1 MMVASSVRAGIEV
14 RRAVLSDAVAV
25 GEMCAELWPDG
36 PAAEHRQEFE
46 EKTQS
51 GRSGTLPVAYFVAAS
66 GVELVGFVEVGLR
79 SHAES
84 CDPARLVGYV
94 EGWFVRADVRKSGV
108 GAALIRAAENWARK
122 QGCREMASDAWIEN
136 ADSQAAHRA
145 LGYEEVDR
153 CVHFRK
159 VL

>member
-1 MMVASSVRAGIEV
+1 MAAGSVPAGIEV
-14 RRAVLSDAVAV
+14 RRAVLSDAAAV
-25 GEMCAELWPDG
+25 GELCFALWPDG
-36 PAAEHRQEFE
+36 PAAEHRAEFE

-51 GRSGTLPVAYFVAAS
+51 GRSGTLPVAYFVADDR
-66 GVELVGFVEVGLR
+66 GTLVGFVEVGLR

-94 EGWFVRADVRKSGV
+94 EGWFVRPEVRKSGV
-108 GAALIRAAENWARK
+108 GAALIRAAENWARE

-136 ADSQAAHRA
+136 VDSQAAHQA

-159 VL
+159 AL

>member
-1 MMVASSVRAGIEV
+1 MMASPVRAGIEV
-14 RRAVLSDAVAV
+14 RLAVLGDAAAV
-25 GEMCAELWPDG
+25 SEMCAALWPDG
-36 PAAEHRQEFE
+36 PAAEHRGEFE
-46 EKTQS
+46 EKIAS

-66 GVELVGFVEVGLR
+66 EGALVGFVEVGLR

-94 EGWFVRADVRKSGV
+94 EGWFVRPELRKGGV
-108 GAALIRAAENWARK
+108 GAALIRAAENWARE
-122 QGCREMASDAWIEN
+122 QGCREMASDAWVEN
-136 ADSQAAHRA
+136 QDSHAAHKA

-159 VL
+159 AL